1 MRFRKSNPQKYQNI
15 CGTKFSRYLFSAR
28 SEFGIF
34 IVFFNEVFSS
44 YVIRVNC
51 VSYMLL
57 SVSMFFLRV
66 CNATR
71 YNTVL
76 FNMSDAEDSN
86 VRSRPNPEVVDSS
99 IGAAIQAAVTRS
111 IGSLT
116 DNLTQVI
123 ESRLTDFAK
132 RFSEENSSSVE
143 QAVKKARREQYT
155 CKRKDNQQQLDHS
168 LQVLD
173 KLDEA
178 SDALKHKS
186 YEKVKAALESGTEL
200 VSKRVK
206 AIKLADKSEFG
217 WATVNEY
224 LSDELASDSDDYL
237 RREFTGPRGELRE
250 RSLRKNVVVPVL
262 ATKAVAPPLHLGR
275 LRQDTHPAIW
285 FHARRL
291 DQLVVWVPVLR

>member
-1 MRFRKSNPQKYQNI
+1 
-15 CGTKFSRYLFSAR
+15 
-28 SEFGIF
+28 
-34 IVFFNEVFSS
+34 
-44 YVIRVNC
+44 
-51 VSYMLL
+51 
-57 SVSMFFLRV
+57 MFFLRV

-86 VRSRPNPEVVDSS
+86 VHSRPNSEVLDPS
-99 IGAAIQAAVTRS
+99 IGAAIQAAVTRF

-155 CKRKDNQQQLDHS
+155 CKRKGNQQQLDHS

-186 YEKVKAALESGTEL
+186 YEKAKAALESGTEL

-224 LSDELASDSDDYL
+224 LSDKLASDSDD
-237 RREFTGPRGELRE
+237 EFTGLRGELRE
-250 RSLRKNVVVPVL
+250 KSLRENVVVPVL
-262 ATKAVAPPLHLGR
+262 ATKSVAPPLLLGR
-275 LRQDTHPAIW
+275 LRKDTHPAIW
-285 FHARRL
+285 FHSRRL
-291 DQLVVWVPVLR
+291 DQRVVWAPVLR